1 MRYELTSIQAAEHL
15 VVELPTLMRVV
26 IEVNGRRLAH
36 SRTSAQGT
44 LMFADG
50 VRGRRTIT
58 IR

>member
-1 MRYELTSIQAAEHL
+1 L